1 MVRSFQK
8 ASLQGSLP
16 PPMGSVHRAVVMGHS
31 LSCPGTCPQLPAVPR
46 ALVLLHTFSN
56 LLVHRANVTK
66 PTLPKTPS
74 AVKSTWLA
82 FAGGGPTEGCRRTH
96 LSGWSAP
103 ESDNGK
109 WEGLSADAQPW
120 PSPAGLESIHF
131 FCDQAHAKSKKEVLR
146 GNMFKTCR
154 VSFLR

>member
-16 PPMGSVHRAVVMGHS
+16 PPMGSVHGAVVMGHS
-31 LSCPGTCPQLPAVPR
+31 LSCPGTCPQLPAVPC

-74 AVKSTWLA
+74 AVKSTWLSCWW
-82 FAGGGPTEGCRRTH
+82 GTNRR
-96 LSGWSAP
+96 LQKNSLVGVECSR
-103 ESDNGK
+103 E
-109 WEGLSADAQPW
+109 
-120 PSPAGLESIHF
+120 
-131 FCDQAHAKSKKEVLR
+131 
-146 GNMFKTCR
+146 
-154 VSFLR
+154 